1 MARKKGRDSG
11 GGLSGLRDGRLS
23 YGTPITVGGR
33 PVIPVTRVRDQ
44 RSGAARC
51 VESTPVGFI
60 DVSDEGS
67 SFVPIDNGH
76 GDGGSRSTALRATAA
91 AAVTTIAGAVAG
103 ARALRSTRRSPRL
116 LPAGRPRLPR

>member
-1 MARKKGRDSG
+1 MARTKGRDSN
-11 GGLSGLRDGRLS
+11 GGLGGLRDGRLS
-23 YGTPITVGGR
+23 YGTPVTVGAR
-33 PVIPVTRVRDQ
+33 TVIPVTRVRDQ
-44 RSGAARC
+44 RSGGARC

-60 DVSDEGS
+60 EVSDEGS
-67 SFVPIDNGH
+67 SFVPING
-76 GDGGSRSTALRATAA
+76 GDDGAPRRAAMRTAAA

>member
-1 MARKKGRDSG
+1 MAGTKVRDPD
-11 GGLSGLRDGRLS
+11 GGLGGLRDGRLS
-23 YGTPITVGGR
+23 YGTPVTVGGR
-33 PVIPVTRVRDQ
+33 TVIPVTRVRDQ
-44 RSGAARC
+44 RSGGARC

-60 DVSDEGS
+60 EVSDEGS
-67 SFVPIDNGH
+67 SFVPIDGER
-76 GDGGSRSTALRATAA
+76 GGAPRRAAMRTAAA